1 MEETRGNRPQSKQS
15 PASITGQESKK
26 PWLKTSLLV
35 LALVVAMGTVG
46 FFGSRVFRRAGRPR
60 QPDAPRSD
68 VVSNTPEAR
77 QGPSTSSRTAPQ
89 PATSDLPP
97 AGSSP
102 PLETPAPATPAPLPI
117 APDPPPPE
125 SAAELMEEA
134 KLNLDRAVLAF
145 PDDPDVIEVKA
156 RLLYYSGDSSAA
168 AESWERCLELNPG
181 YAYAYHGLGRV
192 AAKKAN
198 YEEAVALQ
206 RKALTLIPGF
216 SDAALA
222 LADSLMKLG
231 KIEEAVKVLEDDLRA
246 NPESIQSHAAI
257 GHAYLQANEY
267 AKARDAF
274 SAVLGLQPNSPRAQ
288 FGLTTALARLGQ
300 GDESKKAMERFKQL
314 EAEKTEVRT
323 EVRARFDDLREMC
336 TRVAVHY
343 THAGRVYLA
352 HGLLTEAERL
362 CRRAAVLDSDNTD
375 CRIQLAALYQRNN
388 RPEESLEMCRQLT
401 RIAPENSIY
410 QLNLGVMYANLG
422 HSDAAEETLK
432 EVIRLAPGH
441 SEGHAS
447 LARLYLH
454 GGRQLAEAQRLAR
467 EAVRIDRIAPNYFL
481 LSQACAAGADRAG
494 AISALREAIRLDPD
508 NPRYPEALKLLQESE

>member
-1 MEETRGNRPQSKQS
+1 M
-15 PASITGQESKK
+15 
-26 PWLKTSLLV
+26 
-35 LALVVAMGTVG
+35 
-46 FFGSRVFRRAGRPR
+46 
-60 QPDAPRSD
+60 
-68 VVSNTPEAR
+68 
-77 QGPSTSSRTAPQ
+77 
-89 PATSDLPP
+89 
-97 AGSSP
+97 
-102 PLETPAPATPAPLPI
+102 
-117 APDPPPPE
+117 
-125 SAAELMEEA
+125 
-134 KLNLDRAVLAF
+134 
-145 PDDPDVIEVKA
+145 
-156 RLLYYSGDSSAA
+156 
-168 AESWERCLELNPG
+168 
-181 YAYAYHGLGRV
+181 
-192 AAKKAN
+192 
-198 YEEAVALQ
+198 
-206 RKALTLIPGF
+206 
-216 SDAALA
+216 
-222 LADSLMKLG
+222 
-231 KIEEAVKVLEDDLRA
+231 
-246 NPESIQSHAAI
+246 
-257 GHAYLQANEY
+257 
-267 AKARDAF
+267 
-274 SAVLGLQPNSPRAQ
+274 LGLQPNSPRAQ